1 MAGPLRYA
9 EQERRNIL
17 AAEARARQQ
26 SALNASLAA
35 KRAMEAA
42 EGLTK
47 ADVGLDNVDNTS
59 DLAKP
64 ISTDTAAA
72 LLAITDMLA
81 EKADQDDLLALSSAV
96 DGKMAEWTAPPL
108 SETDTGTAGALSF
121 DANYLYICTAT
132 DTWRRIALA
141 W

>member
-35 KRAMEAA
+35 KRAMEAD

-47 ADVGLDNVDNTS
+47 ADVGLGNVDNTS

-72 LLAITDMLA
+72 LAAVVDMIA
-81 EKADQDDLLALSSAV
+81 DKADQDDLLALSSAV
-96 DGKMAEWTAPPL
+96 DGKMAEWVSPPL
-108 SETDTGTAGALSF
+108 SETDTGAAGSLSV
-121 DANYLYICTAT
+121 DADYLYICTAT